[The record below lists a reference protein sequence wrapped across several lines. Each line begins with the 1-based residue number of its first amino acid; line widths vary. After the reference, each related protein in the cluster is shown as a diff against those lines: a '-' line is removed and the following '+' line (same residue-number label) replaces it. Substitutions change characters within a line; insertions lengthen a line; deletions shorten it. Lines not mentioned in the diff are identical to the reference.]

1 MTWNTFSMPVVT
13 IITNSKSQNI
23 YERIF
28 IFINSRIFSMSKINL
43 SEKNF
48 LITAD
53 LERGIQ

>member
-1 MTWNTFSMPVVT
+1 MPVVT